1 LKEVSGYYFRVSAE
15 NEVGSGKANE
25 TDLVNLKAHASVPS
39 PPTAPLE
46 ITPVSPTSIHVE
58 WGAPES
64 DGGAPL
70 EGYKVAVRDAKRQM
84 WMEVGRVDADVQRL
98 KVQDLSEGNE
108 YFVRIFAKNEVGF
121 SDQLENE
128 EAFKVVRPAGYT
140 EEAEDQRSRREETP
154 SLSFSNTETLSSWM
168 REANLDADI
177 QSYTK
182 SSVLR
187 RDEYFFRLWYYAS
200 KLFK

>member
-1 LKEVSGYYFRVSAE
+1 
-15 NEVGSGKANE
+15 
-25 TDLVNLKAHASVPS
+25 VNLKAHASVPS
-39 PPTAPLE
+39 APTAPLE

-108 YFVRIFAKNEVGF
+108 YFVRYGLINIIVKDIFFKSKNGT
-121 SDQLENE
+121 D
-128 EAFKVVRPAGYT
+128 
-140 EEAEDQRSRREETP
+140 SRIFVNR
-154 SLSFSNTETLSSWM
+154 
-168 REANLDADI
+168 
-177 QSYTK
+177 
-182 SSVLR
+182 VLN
-187 RDEYFFRLWYYAS
+187 
-200 KLFK
+200 

>member
-1 LKEVSGYYFRVSAE
+1 MTYNLKLFLRNIDFLIIFNFNCICLIIQEVSGYYFRVSAE

-108 YFVRIFAKNEVGF
+108 YFVR
-121 SDQLENE
+121 
-128 EAFKVVRPAGYT
+128 
-140 EEAEDQRSRREETP
+140 
-154 SLSFSNTETLSSWM
+154 
-168 REANLDADI
+168 
-177 QSYTK
+177 
-182 SSVLR
+182 
-187 RDEYFFRLWYYAS
+187 YA
-200 KLFK
+200 LINII